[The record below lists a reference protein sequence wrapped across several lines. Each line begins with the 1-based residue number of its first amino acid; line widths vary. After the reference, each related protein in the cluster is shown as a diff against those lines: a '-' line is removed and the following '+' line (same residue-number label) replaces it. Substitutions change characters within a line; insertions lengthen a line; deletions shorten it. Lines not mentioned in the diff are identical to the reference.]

1 MANEQTSVKI
11 PKENDESTREK
22 LAKWLLIYPFL
33 FVVGT
38 LDFLIGLVVP
48 FKYRDPS
55 LPPKQ
60 KALSRITDPLDPNS
74 AYRSVLGTELIE
86 HKDEDICL
94 YDEFKASVSKY
105 RRFKTL
111 GTREC
116 LSIDDEMQPNGK
128 VFKKLSLGQYKWIT
142 YEDMLKRVDNL
153 SNGLLG
159 LGLKSG
165 DNVVLFAETRP
176 EWLLTALACFKIK
189 VTLVTLYSTLGV
201 EALAYGINQT
211 EASYVITSGE
221 QLNKIEKILSKIPQV
236 TNLIVITDQFNHN
249 QMQKFQSDYKYPK
262 CVAFSEVEKEGS
274 QSIER
279 KYTRPRKDDL
289 AVIMYTSGSTGNPK
303 GVMITHANL
312 LTSFKAVIL
321 RLGTIKLEK
330 DIYVAYLPLAHVL
343 ELCCELGCIIFGIR
357 VAYSSPQTIA
367 DTSTAIKKGQK
378 GDLRVLKPTIMAA
391 VPIVLE
397 RLSKTVY
404 EKLSQTS
411 WFKQLFFKLAYQ
423 QKLQYFRACRSTR
436 LLDRLLFK
444 RISSAVLGGKLR
456 MMVTGGALLR

>member
-1 MANEQTSVKI
+1 MANESNSNTVLKQEDDSVK
-11 PKENDESTREK
+11 EK
-22 LAKWLLIYPFL
+22 LAKWLFIYPFL

-38 LDFLIGLVVP
+38 LDFLLGLVVP

-55 LPPKQ
+55 LPPKDNV
-60 KALSRITDPLDPNS
+60 LSRLTDPLDS
-74 AYRSVLGTELIE
+74 KSSYRSVLGDKLIE
-86 HKDEDICL
+86 HVDENVCL

-105 RRFKTL
+105 RKFKTL
-111 GTREC
+111 GTREV
-116 LSIDDEMQPNGK
+116 LSIDDEMQSNGK
-128 VFKKLSLGQYKWIT
+128 VFKKLSLGEYKWIT

-153 SNGLLG
+153 ANGLLG

-176 EWLLTALACFKIK
+176 EWLITALACFKIK
-189 VTLVTLYSTLGV
+189 VTVVTLYATLGV

-221 QLNKIEKILSKIPQV
+221 QLDKIEKILTKIPQV
-236 TNLIVITDQFNHN
+236 TNLIVITDKFNYN
-249 QMQKFQSDYKYPK
+249 QMVKFQSHKYPQ
-262 CVAFSEVEKEGS
+262 CVAFTEVEQEGS
-274 QSIER
+274 QANQRS
-279 KYTRPRKDDL
+279 YTRPKKDDL

-357 VAYSSPQTIA
+357 LAYSSPQTIA

-397 RLSKTVY
+397 RLNKTVY
-404 EKLSQTS
+404 EKMSKTS
-411 WFKQLFFKLAYQ
+411 WVVQLFFKLAYQ

-436 LLDRLLFK
+436 ILDRLLFK

-456 MMVTGGALLR
+456 MMVTGGALLW